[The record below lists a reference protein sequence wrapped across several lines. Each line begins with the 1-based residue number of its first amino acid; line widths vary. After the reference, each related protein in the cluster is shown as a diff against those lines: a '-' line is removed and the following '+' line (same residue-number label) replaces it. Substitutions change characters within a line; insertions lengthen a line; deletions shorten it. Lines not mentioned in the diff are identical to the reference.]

1 MELTVTMT
9 WSLEEITLALNAI
22 ENSKK
27 KADSILPLPT
37 VTSKIVSAKI
47 EEPKIKS
54 KRWWKGKKPIE
65 IHIGSKESWFAL
77 YKIYDSIDSAA
88 KSLGLKWASNINLL
102 VDTDRVYKWVYKF
115 FKHK

>member
-1 MELTVTMT
+1 MNITVTMT

-37 VTSKIVSAKI
+37 VVPRATTAKI
-47 EEPKIKS
+47 EESKPKK
-54 KRWWKGKKPIE
+54 KRWWYWKKPVE

-88 KSLGLKWASNINLL
+88 KSLGLKWASNINHLI
-102 VDTDRVYKWVYKF
+102 DTHRTYKWVYKF
-115 FKHK
+115 FTHK

>member
-1 MELTVTMT
+1 MNITVTLT
-9 WSLEEITLALNAI
+9 WSLEEVTLALNAI

-37 VTSKIVSAKI
+37 LSTRTTAKI

-54 KRWWKGKKPIE
+54 KRWWQGKKPIE

-88 KSLGLKWASNINLL
+88 KSLWLKWASNINFL
-102 VDTDRVYKWVYKF
+102 VDTDRAYKWVYKF